1 MVGTDGAFIADK
13 VLCRREEVKERLFMP
28 YPLGHGMTWLRVTF
42 SRKASVTPDSWPQDS
57 SVVLLCVLITSC
69 ASLLCGSNHPVITSP
84 PSCLPPPYFLPRTQ
98 HSCIYLV
105 RLADTPIILREWRN
119 TSCSL
124 QWRWR
129 GGGVIAAL
137 TEGDAVIHRAGGG
150 YAACLERVN
159 LGSITS

>member
-1 MVGTDGAFIADK
+1 VVGTDGAFIADK

-150 YAACLERVN
+150 YAACLECVN